1 MAAAAPEGSQF
12 DAGQYDDKK
21 IFLGAFMLMVS
32 GIVLF
37 CKGLDVIQQAQSGTG
52 KTATFECLIVNAISC
67 ITRIERSKSIAS
79 FINLFADLPKHYE
92 HPVGFPH

>member
-12 DAGQYDDKK
+12 DADLMLWGKISLPHRMMFMTLLMLWDSKK

-67 ITRIERSKSIAS
+67 ITRIER
-79 FINLFADLPKHYE
+79 FECL
-92 HPVGFPH
+92 